1 MTEEVTHGAATVSVG
16 DGNEWDT
23 VVTQATETRAAEMQT
38 PAVVRPGISA
48 EMLARAGVRRV
59 SAAEAHEL
67 CGLEQGGLWLRYR
80 TLDGEAVLDNGKVYG
95 RLRLDKPQGSKKYH
109 QAFGTGVHAYVPP
122 GLENQ
127 PTGGDL
133 TGVEGEFKAM
143 SLTEAGF
150 PAIGLSGFFGFA
162 QKGGEELVPELAAAI
177 ARLKPARIL
186 FSGDSDTAL
195 NYQFSV
201 AAVRFAQRVHPIPVY
216 LPRIP
221 LNGPGKGADDCR
233 EAFKGN
239 FQEWWRCRINAAEL
253 VRPDMEPGL
262 LAVALF
268 EIEQG
273 ALAGLRGDERHRAE
287 NRLVKLAAALQ
298 GQPLLQER
306 VLAFVVKKM
315 GINRRSLG
323 RAVKAEV
330 KQGGRSSN
338 PVDIEAYYDPTRKS
352 YWLADD
358 RGEFIEVNETSLERH
373 LRKAGFEGKGEDELV
388 SAIDEKIIRIQECAD
403 VLYAGPLAGHPVGV
417 QEMCGQR
424 ILVTRA
430 PRVLKPLEGE
440 CPTIE
445 GLITALLDDP
455 VHDQISILMG
465 WLKIGYEALSNWKLR
480 HGQALAMAG
489 PRDCGKS
496 LLQNLITEMLGG
508 RSAKPYR
515 YMCGATDFNGDL
527 FGAEHLMIEDEV
539 AFTDI
544 RARRAFGAR
553 IKDFTVNTVQSCHA
567 KNRQALSVK
576 PLWRLTITLNDEPE
590 NLLILPPID
599 ESLEDK
605 IILFKAYKRPLPM
618 QTSTLEGYQRFMA
631 RLLAE
636 VPAFL
641 HLLVNYQIPER
652 LKSER
657 FGVTHFHHPEL
668 LASLSEMSPEMRLLG
683 VIDAHLGEGDG
694 PAGRWT
700 GTASELERMLYESKG
715 AHEARRLLDWN
726 NATGTYLGR
735 LAKKMPH
742 RVSQERTN
750 SSRIWH
756 INPPHWVGMGP
767 EATTLDPEAM
777 V

>member
-1 MTEEVTHGAATVSVG
+1 LTTEATDAVTSVSVG
-16 DGNEWDT
+16 DEIERLIPMIE
-23 VVTQATETRAAEMQT
+23 ATESPVAEAQA

-59 SAAEAHEL
+59 SAAEAHKL
-67 CGLEQGGLWLRYR
+67 CGLEQSGLWVPYR
-80 TLDGEAVLDNGKVYG
+80 TAEGVAIVDGGKAYG

-122 GLENQ
+122 GFENV
-127 PTGGDL
+127 PTGGDVPC
-133 TGVEGEFKAM
+133 VEGEFKAL

-150 PAIGLSGFFGFA
+150 PTIGLSGFFGFA
-162 QKGGEELVPELAAAI
+162 QKGGEALVPELAAII
-177 ARLKPARIL
+177 ARVKPARII

-201 AAVRFAQRVHPIPVY
+201 AAVRFAKLLHPIPVY

-221 LNGPGKGADDCR
+221 FNGPGKGADDCR
-233 EAFKGN
+233 EVFAGN
-239 FQEWWRCRINAAEL
+239 FPEWWRDRVDQAAL
-253 VRPDMEPGL
+253 VRHDMDPAL
-262 LAVALF
+262 LAVELF
-268 EIEQG
+268 EREQG
-273 ALAGLRGDERHRAE
+273 ALASLRGEERHRAE
-287 NRLVKLAAALQ
+287 HRLVKLAAALQ
-298 GQPLLQER
+298 RDALLQER
-306 VLAFVVKKM
+306 ILDFAVKKL
-315 GINRRSLG
+315 GINRRSLT
-323 RAVKAEV
+323 RAVKSEV
-330 KQGGRSSN
+330 AKGGRAGE
-338 PVDIEAYYDPTRKS
+338 PEELEAYYDPTRKC
-352 YWLADD
+352 YWMAND
-358 RGEFIEVNETSLERH
+358 RGEMIEVNETSLERH
-373 LRKAGFEGKGEDELV
+373 LRKAGFAGKEEGEAV
-388 SAIDEKIIRIQECAD
+388 SAVEEKLIQTQTSKD
-403 VLYAGPLAGHPVGV
+403 VLYAGPLAGHPVGP
-417 QEMCGQR
+417 QDMCGQR

-430 PRVLKPLEGE
+430 PRVLKPVEGE

-455 VHDQISILMG
+455 VHDQISYLMG
-465 WLKIGYEALSNWKLR
+465 WLKIAYEALASWKLR
-480 HGQALAMAG
+480 HGQALAIAG

-496 LLQNLITEMLGG
+496 LLQNIITEILGG

-567 KNRQALSVK
+567 KNRQALSLK
-576 PLWRLTITLNDEPE
+576 PLWRTSITLNDEPE

-605 IILFKAYKRPLPM
+605 IILLKAYKRPLPM
-618 QTSTLEGYQRFMA
+618 DTSTLEGRQRFMSA
-631 RLLAE
+631 LLAE

-641 HLLVNYQIPER
+641 NLLVNFPIPAR

-668 LASLSEMSPEMRLLG
+668 LASLSEMSPEMRLLAL
-683 VIDAHLGEGDG
+683 IDAHLSEGDG
-694 PAGRWT
+694 PANSWM
-700 GTASELERMLYESKG
+700 GTATELERVLYDSKG
-715 AHEARRLLDWN
+715 AHEARRLLDWS

-735 LAKKMPH
+735 LAKKLPH
-742 RVSQERTN
+742 RVRQERTKT
-750 SSRIWH
+750 SRIWY
-756 INPPHWVGMGP
+756 IRPPQWAGIEP
-767 EATTLDPEAM
+767 EPVTLDAGEPD
-777 V
+777 